1 MRTNTETSKAWEL
14 LQDSIENAPVYSNFK
29 QNHGY
34 WHIALAA
41 LLLIPIFIISI
52 AAIKVVLII
61 AIPSILQLN
70 RTF

>member
-34 WHIALAA
+34 YHIITAILLTIIAVIVPA
-41 LLLIPIFIISI
+41 LLIKLIL
-52 AAIKVVLII
+52 VVT
-61 AIPSILQLN
+61 IPSILQTN